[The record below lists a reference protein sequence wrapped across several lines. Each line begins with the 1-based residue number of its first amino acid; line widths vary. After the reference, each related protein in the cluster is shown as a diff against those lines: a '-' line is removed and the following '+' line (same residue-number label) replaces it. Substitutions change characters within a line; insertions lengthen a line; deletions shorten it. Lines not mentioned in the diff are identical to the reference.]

1 MLSTPQRRVAAVG
14 EAPTAMMAL
23 ALQRHEL
30 AAERLSWAQQ
40 TRWAELVNLFAAQQ
54 GPLRSPRQ

>member
-1 MLSTPQRRVAAVG
+1 
-14 EAPTAMMAL
+14 MMAL